1 MSNDQPAE
9 QQRRMQDPLTPRR
22 VVALVL
28 TVVAVLFVFLNRDD
42 VTLNLLGIRVTGP
55 LWLSSLVLLLVGI
68 VIGYLLTARRRSG
81 KSGGW

>member
-1 MSNDQPAE
+1 MSNDQPAQ

-81 KSGGW
+81 KS